1 MTLRRHL
8 GLLVAALGL
17 MLTAPVLAHH
27 GFETEYDRNKSVK
40 LTGVVTTIA
49 WTFPHMRVY
58 VDVTDGKGVV
68 TNWNLEMGTPNDYT
82 RQGWRRNH
90 LLPGE
95 KVVFE
100 AFGGI
105 VVESRG
111 QLRSITKV
119 GETKPLFSG
128 NAPGFD
134 PEKAGALP

>member
-1 MTLRRHL
+1 
-8 GLLVAALGL
+8 VVALGL
-17 MLTAPVLAHH
+17 FQLSAAVLAHH
-27 GFETEYDRNKSVK
+27 GFETEYDRNKAVK

-58 VDVTDGKGVV
+58 VDVTDAQGKV

-82 RQGWRRNH
+82 RLGWRKNH

-128 NAPGFD
+128 EAPGFV
-134 PEKAGALP
+134 PPTFQ

>member
-1 MTLRRHL
+1 MRRNL
-8 GLLVAALGL
+8 GLPAAALCL
-17 MLTAPVLAHH
+17 FLSAVPVVAHH
-27 GFETEYDRNKSVK
+27 GFETEYDRNKNVK
-40 LTGVVTTIA
+40 LTGVVTRID

-58 VDVTDGKGVV
+58 VDVTDAKGVV

-111 QLRSITKV
+111 QLRSIMKV
-119 GETKPLFSG
+119 GETKPIFSG